1 LGIENALIDPRRV
14 YGVATV
20 QRTPSARDA
29 PVKGDQRCYAQ
40 LRERDVAGVVGRKAS
55 PPCSARTR

>member
-20 QRTPSARDA
+20 QRTPGARDA
-29 PVKGDQRCYAQ
+29 PVKGDQRCYPSS
-40 LRERDVAGVVGRKAS
+40 AS
-55 PPCSARTR
+55 AT